1 MSVLV
6 EGRVVPAV
14 SFVVTA
20 EGIIV
25 LVDHL
30 AVFVIGFESTGVV
43 CDASTEDSDD
53 PTDEYIELDEGV
65 VFRGKVVDVM
75 AEGIDVPSDHL
86 DVPVNGSVVL
96 DEDFSNGKRVT
107 GSFVRM
113 DCLILRVVGG
123 AVVLVVRVLLDSFF
137 DVDCGFGSVARL
149 VDFVEDI
156 VGVSTVFRYGL
167 QTEKQLQLLW
177 CIICNKVNVYEC
189 NFNHVIDSKK
199 CHSKFLCFFFF
210 FFF

>member
-6 EGRVVPAV
+6 GGRVVPAV

-20 EGIIV
+20 EGIVV

-30 AVFVIGFESTGVV
+30 AVFVIGFEGTGVV

-96 DEDFSNGKRVT
+96 DEDFGNGKRVT

-137 DVDCGFGSVARL
+137 DVDCGFGIVARL
-149 VDFVEDI
+149 VDFVEDV
-156 VGVSTVFRYGL
+156 VGIGTVFRYGL
-167 QTEKQLQLLW
+167 QS
-177 CIICNKVNVYEC
+177 V
-189 NFNHVIDSKK
+189 
-199 CHSKFLCFFFF
+199 
-210 FFF
+210 